1 MLTYPQLTAAE
12 QANLPKLLAK
22 PVAIPSKFHDS
33 THLVWRCQ
41 TADGE
46 MVLKVCNQV
55 KIAQSAFWLGL
66 NHLFDADFPN
76 NLGNIQCTHDFLSQ
90 NSALQV
96 PDYMASAPNRFVLTR
111 FLVGVDSEA
120 NKINDAEVT
129 ALANH
134 IARLHQ
140 HPHTRWGNLHAPQF
154 SANGWPER
162 LQNTLTFLLQQNKIE
177 KTAQI
182 QTILALAGKIIETT
196 FVPMMLD
203 LRWDQLRCL
212 EDESLALIDLD
223 AFVIAPKNLD
233 LVLLQYV
240 LSPAQW
246 LLFKRQYCQTHIWP
260 DYTQQKPCYQ
270 LLLFLMNVLGETG
283 LTRWMQQI

>member
-22 PVAIPSKFHDS
+22 PVAIPSKFDDS

-46 MVLKVCNQV
+46 MVLKVCNRV
-55 KIAQSAFWLGL
+55 KIAQSVFWLGL

-76 NLGNIQCTHDFLSQ
+76 NLGNIQCAHDFLSQ

-96 PDYMASAPNRFVLTR
+96 PEYMASAPSRFVLTR
-111 FLVGVDSEA
+111 FLAGFDLVAGI
-120 NKINDAEVT
+120 INDAQVI

-134 IARLHQ
+134 IARLHL
-140 HPHTRWGNLHAPQF
+140 HTHTRWGSLHAPQF

-162 LQNTLTFLLQQNKIE
+162 LQNTLTFLLQQNKVE

-182 QTILALAGKIIETT
+182 QTILALAGKIKETV

-203 LRWDQLRCL
+203 LRWDQLRSLDNC
-212 EDESLALIDLD
+212 DLALVDLD

-233 LVLLQYV
+233 FVLLQYV

-246 LLFKRQYCQTHIWP
+246 LLFKHQYCQTHIWP
-260 DYTQQKPCYQ
+260 DYTQQKPCYR
-270 LLLFLMNVLGETG
+270 LLLFLMNVLGETD
-283 LTRWMQQI
+283 LTRWMHQI